1 MGRRNRIV
9 ASLLTLAC
17 ATSTALAN
25 KKAFNIHDDLLAFP
39 QVHLTPLSVL
49 VMKPAYL
56 LT

>member
-39 QVHLTPLSVL
+39 QVHLTPLSVIA
-49 VMKPAYL
+49 MKPAYL